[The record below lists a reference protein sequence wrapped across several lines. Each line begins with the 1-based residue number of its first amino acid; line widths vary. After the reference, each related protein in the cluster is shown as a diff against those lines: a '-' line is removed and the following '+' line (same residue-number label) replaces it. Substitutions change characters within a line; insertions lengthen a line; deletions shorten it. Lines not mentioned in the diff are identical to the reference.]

1 MPDSVPNYDWS
12 RVLGETLDETIQNSG
27 VLGFAAPWQSP
38 PGTTEALINSIRTI
52 VAVELMKVA
61 HGYKSTSALLAPNNV
76 SYKIEGRA
84 EKIRDAEMRWHV
96 TVVYRDGEA
105 DGWQET
111 YPVESY
117 DRGQQDASIIRQS
130 ITAPKS
136 VTVWF
141 GAKTHE

>member
-27 VLGFAAPWQSP
+27 VLGFAAPQLP
-38 PGTTEALINSIRTI
+38 PSGVEAMINSIRTI

-84 EKIRDAEMRWHV
+84 EKIRDAEMSWHV
-96 TVVYRDGEA
+96 SVVYRDGEA

-111 YPVESY
+111 YPVESFQ
-117 DRGQQDASIIRQS
+117 RGYEDAAIIRQS

>member
-27 VLGFAAPWQSP
+27 VLGFAAPQLP
-38 PGTTEALINSIRTI
+38 PSGVEAMINSIRTI

-84 EKIRDAEMRWHV
+84 EKIRDAEMSWHV
-96 TVVYRDGEA
+96 SVDYDTELGDDR
-105 DGWQET
+105 ET